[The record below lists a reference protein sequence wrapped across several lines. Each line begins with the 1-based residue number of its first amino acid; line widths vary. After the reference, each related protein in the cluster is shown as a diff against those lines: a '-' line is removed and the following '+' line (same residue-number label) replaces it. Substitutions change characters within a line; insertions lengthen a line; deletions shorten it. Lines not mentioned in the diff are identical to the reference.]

1 MILNMIL
8 NALNKLNIKAV
19 IMAATKH
26 NETTVKKQT
35 QH

>member
-1 MILNMIL
+1 MILNV
-8 NALNKLNIKAV
+8 LNKLNIKAA

-26 NETTVKKQT
+26 NETTVKMQI